1 MLLGMRVLV
10 GPGKR
15 SSQCADK
22 AHTLRVPLLDRL
34 VGVAP

>member
-1 MLLGMRVLV
+1 MLLGMHVLV

-15 SSQCADK
+15 TSQYDDK